1 MDLRFSPSFDLECR
15 ANKLGIVEGVA
26 SVFNGPADS
35 YGDVIVPGAFTKSL
49 TEHKAAKTAPV
60 MLWAHDTAKPVGR
73 WDKLTETPKG
83 LEVRGRINLKTD
95 AGKNAFE
102 HVSAGDVSGLS
113 IGFRVPE
120 GGAVYEGSNRY
131 LKEIDL
137 AEISMVS
144 LPAQRLARISEVR
157 SMQTRADFRDLL
169 RGVGLSRRA
178 ADKLATG
185 GWPALAGETPEEIEI
200 RELAR
205 QMRELAARISTPLNG
220 PA

>member
-1 MDLRFSPSFDLECR
+1 
-15 ANKLGIVEGVA
+15 
-26 SVFNGPADS
+26 
-35 YGDVIVPGAFTKSL
+35 
-49 TEHKAAKTAPV
+49 
-60 MLWAHDTAKPVGR
+60 MLWAHDTANPVGR
-73 WDKLTETPKG
+73 WDKLTETPNG

-120 GGAVYEGSNRY
+120 GGAIYDGPNRVVN
-131 LKEIDL
+131 EIDL
-137 AEISMVS
+137 AEVS
-144 LPAQRLARISEVR
+144 LVAMPSQKMARISEVR
-157 SMQTRADFRDLL
+157 SMQSRADFRDLL

-205 QMRELAARISTPLNG
+205 QMRDVTARIS
-220 PA
+220 A